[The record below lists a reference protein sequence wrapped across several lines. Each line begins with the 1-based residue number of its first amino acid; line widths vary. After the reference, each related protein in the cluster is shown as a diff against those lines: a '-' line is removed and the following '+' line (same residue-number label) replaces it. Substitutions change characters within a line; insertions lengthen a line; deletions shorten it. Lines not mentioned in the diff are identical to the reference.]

1 MGDPSYAIGK
11 RVFEPH
17 RGALRASDGT
27 ETVLRPK
34 TAQVL
39 LYLAERGG
47 QLVSRH
53 EVVEAVWPGVYVTEN
68 GLTQCV
74 ADIRRALGPEEALLR
89 TLPRRGYVLDM
100 APVAVPAMPADVPG
114 AVRHPSGIPVFAMMP
129 LRLPRGSDP
138 NLAAFA
144 DILLDSVVGSLAAL
158 REPIVISANS
168 TRHLAGVTEDVPA
181 LARRVGA
188 DYLASGS
195 VQRLGERVRLCVEI
209 AEAARGA
216 VVWHRAYDLTSAG
229 LFEAPDELATTI
241 AHMLMPRLRAAE
253 LRNALRRQHD
263 IGAYHLV
270 LQAQAMMFRLER
282 SSFHAAG
289 GMLHHAVALDPGFAM
304 PHAALAHWHSLCIG
318 QRWSDDPAA
327 EARALEAEA
336 RLALELDGGHARA
349 LALLGHSRTILHRDY
364 NQAQDLLD
372 RALDMA
378 PNDAETCLWTSP
390 TLAYTGRTTEA
401 VRNAERAIR
410 LSPEDPFLFRYQH
423 FLSIAYY
430 ANGCWEQAAHWGLR
444 SIQSNPDYTSNL
456 VLTSAALAALGRSEE
471 ARPYV
476 TRLTDLVPSYRVGT
490 TVPRTAFRND
500 AERERYGQ
508 HLIAAGFPP

>member
-1 MGDPSYAIGK
+1 MRFPSYAIGK

-17 RGALRASDGT
+17 RGALRAPDGT

-47 QLVSRH
+47 QVVSRH
-53 EVVEAVWPGVYVTEN
+53 ELVEAVWPGVYVTEN

-74 ADIRRALGPEEALLR
+74 ADIRRALGPEEALLS
-89 TLPRRGYVLDM
+89 TLPRRGYVLNM
-100 APVAVPAMPADVPG
+100 TPVAVAAMPAEGPC

-129 LRLPRGSDP
+129 FRLPCGSDP
-138 NLAAFA
+138 SLVAFA
-144 DILLDSVVGSLAAL
+144 DILLDSVVGSLSAL

-168 TRHLAGVTEDVPA
+168 TRHLTGVREDVPA

-195 VQRLGERVRLCVEI
+195 LQRLGERVRLSVEVS
-209 AEAARGA
+209 EAAQGA
-216 VVWHRAYDLTSAG
+216 VVWHRAYDLTAAG

-241 AHMLMPRLRAAE
+241 AHMVMPRLRDAE
-253 LRNALRRQHD
+253 LRRALRRQHD
-263 IGAYHLV
+263 ISAYHMV

-282 SSFHAAG
+282 DSFHAAG
-289 GMLHHAVALDPGFAM
+289 GMLHHAVALDPGFAT
-304 PHAALAHWHSLCIG
+304 PHAALAHWHSLRIG
-318 QRWSDDPAA
+318 QRWSADSAA
-327 EARALEAEA
+327 EARALEVEA

-364 NQAQDLLD
+364 DQAQDLLD

-401 VRNAERAIR
+401 VGNAERAIR

-423 FLSIAYY
+423 FLSIAHY
-430 ANGCWEQAAHWGLR
+430 ANGCWEQAAQWGLR
-444 SIQSNPDYTSNL
+444 SVRNNPDYTSNL
-456 VLTSAALAALGRSEE
+456 AMTSAALAALGRTEE

-476 TRLTDLVPSYRVGT
+476 TRFTNLVPSYRVSAT
-490 TVPRTAFRND
+490 IPRMAFRNV
-500 AERERYGQ
+500 AQRERYGQ